1 MTALEFTKE
10 TLDELKIK
18 YHIEDNTLII
28 HPTSSPM
35 LEMLPGNWIQDE
47 ETGAIFLHCSI
58 DSGDL
63 MTPKYLAGLIRYCED
78 FI

>member
-1 MTALEFTKE
+1 MTILEFTKE

-18 YHIEDNTLII
+18 YHIEGNTLII
-28 HPTSSPM
+28 QPTSSPM
-35 LEMLPGNWIQDE
+35 LEMLPGNWIEDE
-47 ETGAIFLHCSI
+47 ETGEISLHCSI